1 MKMDHGIIAMW
12 KTSIILVVGLMFL
25 LYGIFAYS
33 GASKTYWTNVGP
45 TWNRLLNPDTHN
57 D

>member
-1 MKMDHGIIAMW
+1 MKTHHGTIVMW
-12 KTSIILVVGLMFL
+12 KTSIVLVIGLGFL

-33 GASKTYWTNVGP
+33 DTSKTYWTNVGP
-45 TWNRLLNPDTHN
+45 TWNKLLNPDTHN